1 VLVAMEVLALVTGV
15 YTLWAQHSGVPAA
28 VTVTVTVTECHTVG
42 TKYHEQECTGRWSDG
57 SGSRTVWIDSAGTPR
72 VGQVDQM
79 RIQGGKAY
87 TQST

>member
-1 VLVAMEVLALVTGV
+1 
-15 YTLWAQHSGVPAA
+15 
-28 VTVTVTVTECHTVG
+28 VTVTECHTVG

-87 TQST
+87 TQSAWLPVELFGGGVAVLLLAGGVFGTLRRRR